1 MLKQAPTISSV
12 NSIDAS
18 LTLKQQY
25 RRQIEVSESE
35 IGGDKGSTFL
45 QPRILS
51 EKRSLLVKRN
61 IVSKL
66 QETAGSDATG
76 LDRSL
81 RPSLSDSTSS
91 FRKKTL
97 SLEINKNTISFR
109 NKDSQASVSRTKAVQ
124 ISSFQKVPMQFRN
137 SLELPTAPKVEKSS
151 QEIGSIM
158 AEQDIGSQGVYKPSK
173 RAKMMSASVTV
184 GLGGGGTSSLSSR
197 ETSSKNAIILA
208 ALTKR
213 KHSSHHGRAFE
224 IISSKPS
231 EISSKENYYEG
242 DESIAELFGCIICR
256 ESSLRIRGAAKCGHV
271 CCLECWTQWLRKN
284 KTCPLCRLPTNSD
297 DISRIKVNK

>member
-109 NKDSQASVSRTKAVQ
+109 NKDSQASVSRVCEA
-124 ISSFQKVPMQFRN
+124 
-137 SLELPTAPKVEKSS
+137 EEK
-151 QEIGSIM
+151 
-158 AEQDIGSQGVYKPSK
+158 
-173 RAKMMSASVTV
+173 
-184 GLGGGGTSSLSSR
+184 
-197 ETSSKNAIILA
+197 
-208 ALTKR
+208 
-213 KHSSHHGRAFE
+213 
-224 IISSKPS
+224 
-231 EISSKENYYEG
+231 
-242 DESIAELFGCIICR
+242 
-256 ESSLRIRGAAKCGHV
+256 
-271 CCLECWTQWLRKN
+271 
-284 KTCPLCRLPTNSD
+284 
-297 DISRIKVNK
+297 

>member
-1 MLKQAPTISSV
+1 MLKQAPTISTV
-12 NSIDAS
+12 TS

-51 EKRSLLVKRN
+51 EKHSLLVKRN
-61 IVSKL
+61 IDSKL
-66 QETAGSDATG
+66 QKTKGSDATG

-81 RPSLSDSTSS
+81 RPSLSDSTNA
-91 FRKKTL
+91 FRKKAP

-109 NKDSQASVSRTKAVQ
+109 NKDSQASVSRTNAVR
-124 ISSFQKVPMQFRN
+124 ISSFPKVPMQCGN
-137 SLELPTAPKVEKSS
+137 SLELPIAAEVEKSS
-151 QEIGSIM
+151 QEIGTIM
-158 AEQDIGSQGVYKPSK
+158 ASQDIGSQGVYKPSK
-173 RAKMMSASVTV
+173 RAKMMSASVTM
-184 GLGGGGTSSLSSR
+184 GLGGGTSSLSSR
-197 ETSSKNAIILA
+197 EASSKNAIILA

-213 KHSSHHGRAFE
+213 KDPSQHGRAFE
-224 IISSKPS
+224 IVSSKPS

-242 DESIAELFGCIICR
+242 DESVAELFGCIICR

-297 DISRIKVNK
+297 DISRIKVKK